1 MNSRTIN
8 RLFSEI
14 EKSQS
19 ELTEIF
25 AGIDRTAMH
34 NQQKVLEAMKYC
46 RLSER
51 HFAASTGYGYND
63 EGREVCEKIF
73 SEVFRAEKAL
83 VRPQIV
89 SGTHAISLC
98 LFGILRPGD
107 ELLSVTGDPYDTVRS
122 SISSKYAGS
131 LSGSLD
137 EFGISYRQIEMT
149 EEGEIDIKKAL
160 SSITESTRAVYI
172 QRSTGYARRKALT
185 VSRIKQAAEALKSRS
200 SRLAVFVDNCY
211 GEFIEESEP
220 LEAGADIIAGSL
232 IKNPGGGIAPTGGYI
247 AGKEEYMDK
256 IAARLS
262 APGIAYEV
270 GSNLGLIRTYLQG
283 LFLAPSVTA
292 NALKGA
298 VLTSHVLESRGYEV
312 FPKAA
317 DERSDIIQAV
327 VLGSRER
334 ASAYCKGIQ
343 NASPV
348 DSYAVPEPQQMP
360 GYEDEI
366 IMAAGN
372 FIQGSSIEL
381 SADGPMKEPYIVYQ
395 QGGLTF
401 EHAKTGLLYALNEL
415 EQVSSDTPEVQ

>member
-1 MNSRTIN
+1 MTTDRLLNEIN
-8 RLFSEI
+8 
-14 EKSQS
+14 KSQA
-19 ELTEIF
+19 ELTDVF
-25 AGIDRTAMH
+25 AHIDSTAMF

-63 EGREVCEKIF
+63 EGREICEKIF
-73 SEVFRAEKAL
+73 AEVFRAEKAL

-107 ELLSVTGDPYDTVRS
+107 ELLSVTGDPYDTVRASVS
-122 SISSKYAGS
+122 SQYAGS

-137 EFGISYRQIEMT
+137 EFNISYRQIEMT
-149 EEGEIDIKKAL
+149 EEGEIDIEKAV
-160 SSITESTRAVYI
+160 SAVTEATRVVYI

-185 VSRIKQAAEALKSRS
+185 LSRIKQAAEAVRSRS

-211 GEFIEESEP
+211 GEFIEQSEP

-247 AGKEEYMDK
+247 AGKEEFMDK

-270 GSNLGLIRTYLQG
+270 GSNLGMIRTYLQG

-298 VLTSHVLESRGYEV
+298 VLTSKVLEARGFEV
-312 FPKAA
+312 FPKAS
-317 DERSDIIQAV
+317 DERSDIIQAA

-334 ASAYCKGIQ
+334 AAAYCKGIQ

-348 DSYAVPEPQQMP
+348 DSYAVPEPQYMP
-360 GYEDEI
+360 GYDDEI

-381 SADGPMKEPYIVYQ
+381 SADGPMREPYIIYQ

-415 EQVSSDTPEVQ
+415 EQADSGIPAVQ